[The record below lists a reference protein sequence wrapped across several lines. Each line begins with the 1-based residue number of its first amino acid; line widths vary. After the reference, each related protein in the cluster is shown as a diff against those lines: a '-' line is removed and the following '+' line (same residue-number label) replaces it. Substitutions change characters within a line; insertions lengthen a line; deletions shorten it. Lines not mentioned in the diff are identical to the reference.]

1 MGCETVISGLFL
13 VIPRTI
19 VELGIDVA
27 SINTTATLQEAFIS
41 AMRRNLG
48 PE

>member
-1 MGCETVISGLFL
+1 MGCETVISGLSL

-19 VELGIDVA
+19 VELGIDMA